1 MDPVDRMEYLVD
13 YLASNKLAKKE
24 YYKSVFSLNCNL
36 VSVFFFYYS
45 YYSCLLFLIC
55 LVNHNYLNTFALN

>member
-36 VSVFFFYYS
+36 VSVFFS
-45 YYSCLLFLIC
+45 TTAII
-55 LVNHNYLNTFALN
+55 LVSFF